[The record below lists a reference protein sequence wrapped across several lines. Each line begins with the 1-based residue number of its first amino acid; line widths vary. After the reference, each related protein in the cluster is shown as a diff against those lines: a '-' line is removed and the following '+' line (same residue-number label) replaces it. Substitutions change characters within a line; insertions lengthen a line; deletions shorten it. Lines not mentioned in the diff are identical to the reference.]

1 MADRVQFEVLQHQCG
16 SYLKLK
22 LPPAPNVVV
31 FGPRD
36 GFLSAGASVRS
47 RVPPRRISKLAPLQ
61 EYWSVDDSQP
71 DVIVGSAGPCAII
84 VIDLT
89 GPIHVRPGSI
99 LACESTVAFNS
110 VGFFTTGWIEASGTG
125 KIALY
130 SPGPVFALADA
141 NQRSQISAARVLAY
155 TCESASKSV
164 GDDATLW
171 CPAEPCT
178 VWITTSRHNASTQR
192 ALVATSNEG
201 TMSVRTCWGITKQI
215 FLVAI
220 CALIFILFSDSIE
233 NFDYKTVVTSITNLF
248 K

>member
-1 MADRVQFEVLQHQCG
+1 M
-16 SYLKLK
+16 
-22 LPPAPNVVV
+22 
-31 FGPRD
+31 
-36 GFLSAGASVRS
+36 
-47 RVPPRRISKLAPLQ
+47 
-61 EYWSVDDSQP
+61 
-71 DVIVGSAGPCAII
+71 GSAGPCAII

-110 VGFFTTGWIEASGTG
+110 VGFFTTGWIEASGTGLLNAIVRCSALFTPWSGTG

-215 FLVAI
+215 FMVAI